1 MTNTINRDSIVL
13 VVDDSPES
21 LGMLNIALGEAG
33 FTVLVALSG
42 MQALS
47 IIEKIEPDII
57 LLDAVM
63 PEIDGFVTC
72 KKLKH
77 RLPNTPVIFMTG
89 LTDLEHIVAGFDAG
103 GVDYVT
109 KPIKPDEVIARIKVH
124 ITNAKMTSS
133 ARAALDT
140 TGQHIFSVD
149 NAGNI
154 LWATQQAKKLFNDIS
169 STGQIKHTFTNELA
183 NWLNQAEDRHDLIFM
198 EFSEPIKVTYIGK
211 QDVFEHLIKI
221 SLQTHEYNADQLLE
235 KLPITNREAEVL
247 LWLSLGKTN
256 WEIAQILKISPRTVN
271 KHLEQIFRKIEVDNR
286 TTAAAVAFRIL
297 NNT

>member
-33 FTVLVALSG
+33 FTALVALSG

-47 IIEKIEPDII
+47 IIEKIEPDIV

-72 KKLKH
+72 KKLKL

-183 NWLNQAEDRHDLIFM
+183 NWLNHAEDRHDLIFM